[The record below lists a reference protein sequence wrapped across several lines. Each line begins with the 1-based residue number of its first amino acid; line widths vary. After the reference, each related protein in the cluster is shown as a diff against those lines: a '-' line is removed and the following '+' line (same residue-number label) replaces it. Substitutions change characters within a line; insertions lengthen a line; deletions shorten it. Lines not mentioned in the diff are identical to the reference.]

1 MKTKLII
8 CLSLIL
14 FGLGC
19 GHALQREYLKSPDTT
34 SSIKSVAVIPFENLT
49 KFPDAGQIVAT
60 LFTTELYQSTDFRI
74 VDRNQ
79 VKRSMRENNIGSPKV
94 IDRRLAQ
101 EIGKLLDVDGVF
113 VGSVSEYWYRMDRRS
128 YRNQG
133 DEPAVGINARLV
145 DVASGEVI
153 WASSHSR
160 SSQDI
165 LREDRDH
172 INRVAQIAV
181 AEMIS
186 SLK

>member
-8 CLSLIL
+8 YAALMFMIS
-14 FGLGC
+14 GC
-19 GHALQREYLKSPDTT
+19 GHALQRNYLKSPSDIH
-34 SSIKSVAVIPFENLT
+34 SIKSVAVLPFENLT

-60 LFTTELYQSTDFRI
+60 LFTTELYQSTDLKI
-74 VDRNQ
+74 IDRNQ
-79 VKRSMRENNIGSPKV
+79 ARRIMRENKIGAPKV

-101 EIGKLLDVDGVF
+101 KIGKLLEVDGVF
-113 VGSVSEYWYRMDRRS
+113 VGSVSEYWYRLDRRN
-128 YRNQG
+128 YRDQG

-172 INRVAQIAV
+172 INRVAQMAV
-181 AEMIS
+181 AAMVG
-186 SLK
+186 SLR

>member
-8 CLSLIL
+8 CLTLLL
-14 FGLGC
+14 FGSGC
-19 GHALQREYLKSPDTT
+19 GHALQRDYLKSSDNID
-34 SSIKSVAVIPFENLT
+34 SIKSVAVLPFENLT

-60 LFTTELYQSTDFRI
+60 LFTTELYQSTDFKI

-79 VKRSMRENNIGSPKV
+79 VKRIMREKKIGSPKV
-94 IDRRLAQ
+94 IDRRLARK
-101 EIGKLLDVDGVF
+101 IGKILGVDGVF
-113 VGSVSEYWYRMDRRS
+113 VGSVSEYWYRLDRRN

-145 DVASGEVI
+145 EVASGEVI

-160 SSQDI
+160 SSQDV

-172 INRVAQIAV
+172 INRVAQLAV
-181 AEMIS
+181 AAMVK